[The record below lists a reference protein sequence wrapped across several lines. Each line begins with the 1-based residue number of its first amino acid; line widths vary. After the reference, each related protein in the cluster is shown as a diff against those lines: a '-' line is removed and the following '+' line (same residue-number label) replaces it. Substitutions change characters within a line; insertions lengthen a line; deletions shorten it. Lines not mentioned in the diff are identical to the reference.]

1 LRTPRTAEV
10 VGRPDVACVS
20 HRHRYRLDDLRTF
33 GVDVATGLGLA
44 PARASEF
51 LTSLLWFDAAGA
63 SSFGIASL
71 PEWFDAIDG
80 RSIDPAVGG
89 KIHKERTATAV
100 LDAQQGLTPL
110 LLKRA
115 GELAVERAREVGV
128 GMVRVENLGRSCPAG
143 WVAAEIAVGPM
154 VGVVQGPGSSLAVA
168 APVAGTVAAVF
179 DSALTGGP
187 TKAPGW
193 SALALPAW
201 SAPFSGSGGWLVAAL
216 AVTAFEP
223 LATFHERID
232 EYLGGSPSV
241 PGEVRPSEWEARRI
255 ELLEGGL
262 PLPDPVRRELQ
273 RWAERFNLAWPTPL
287 AKE

>member
-1 LRTPRTAEV
+1 
-10 VGRPDVACVS
+10 VS
-20 HRHRYRLDDLRTF
+20 HRHRYRLDHLRTF

-71 PEWFDAIDG
+71 PEWLEAIDG
-80 RSIDPAVGG
+80 GSIDAGSVGT
-89 KIHKERTATAV
+89 IRKEHTATAV
-100 LDAQQGLTPL
+100 LDARRGLTPL

-128 GMVRVENLGRSCPAG
+128 GLVRVENLGRTCPAA
-143 WVAAEIAVGPM
+143 WASSEIAIGPM
-154 VGVVQGPGSSLAVA
+154 IGFVQGPGSSLAVA
-168 APVAGTVAAVF
+168 CPVAGTVAVVF
-179 DSALTGGP
+179 DTALAGGA
-187 TKAPGW
+187 TKSPGW

-201 SAPFSGSGGWLVAAL
+201 SAPFSGGAGGWLVGAL

-232 EYLGGSPSV
+232 EYLGGSPPV
-241 PGEVRPSEWEARRI
+241 PGEVRPRDWEARRV
-255 ELLEGGL
+255 ELLERGL
-262 PLPDPVRRELQ
+262 PLPDPVRREMQ
-273 RWAERFNLAWPTPL
+273 RWAERLNLSMPSPL

>member
-1 LRTPRTAEV
+1 LRTTRTAED

-20 HRHRYRLDDLRTF
+20 HRHRYRIDDLRTF

-51 LTSLLWFDAAGA
+51 VTSLLWFDAAGA

-71 PEWFDAIDG
+71 PEWLDAIEG
-80 RSIDPAVGG
+80 RSIDPGTGG
-89 KIHKERTATAV
+89 TIRKEHTATAV
-100 LDAQQGLTPL
+100 LDARHGLTPL

-128 GMVRVENLGRSCPAG
+128 GLVRVENLGRSCPAG
-143 WVAAEIAVGPM
+143 WAASEIALGPM
-154 VGVVQGPGSSLAVA
+154 VGIVQGPGSSLALA
-168 APVAGTVAAVF
+168 APVAGTAPAVF
-179 DSALTGGP
+179 DSALAGGS
-187 TKAPGW
+187 TKSPGW
-193 SALALPAW
+193 SAVALPAW

-232 EYLGGSPSV
+232 EYLGGSPPV
-241 PGEVRPSEWEARRI
+241 PGEIRPEDWEARRVD
-255 ELLEGGL
+255 LLERGL
-262 PLPDPVRRELQ
+262 PLPDPVRRDLQ
-273 RWAERFNLAWPTPL
+273 RWAERFKLTWPTPL